1 MDELRELAL
10 QELQE
15 ALETGKKF
23 TRATEPPG
31 WQAFLDGKAD
41 AVKEAFPDYLN
52 NRHVL
57 MSLIQARSITADEVK
72 QMPEAMRRD
81 VNVVT
86 QFVVFD
92 PWRHDLPDIIK
103 PYRDDRAFMAL
114 AIDASPRLRAEYGE
128 KRLDDVIRDAE
139 GRSETPAKGVDKAPA
154 KEPER

>member
-15 ALETGKKF
+15 ALETGKQF

-31 WQAFLDGKAD
+31 WQAYLDRKAD
-41 AVKEAFPDYLN
+41 AVKEAFRDYLN
-52 NRHVL
+52 DRHVL
-57 MSLIQARSITADEVK
+57 MPLIQARSITADEVK
-72 QMPEAMRRD
+72 RMPEAMRRD

-103 PYRDDRAFMAL
+103 PYRDDRAFMTL

-139 GRSETPAKGVDKAPA
+139 GRAETPAKGVDKAPA

>member
-1 MDELRELAL
+1 MDELRELTL

-15 ALETGKKF
+15 ALETGKRF

-31 WQAFLDGKAD
+31 WQAYLDRKAD
-41 AVKEAFPDYLN
+41 AVKEAFSDYLN
-52 NRHVL
+52 DRHVL

-72 QMPEAMRRD
+72 RMPEAMRRD

-103 PYRDDRAFMAL
+103 PYKNDKAFMAL
-114 AIDASPRLRAEYGE
+114 AMDASPRLRAEYGE
-128 KRLDDVIRDAE
+128 KKLDDVIQAAE
-139 GRSETPAKGVDKAPA
+139 GRAEAPANGMDKTPA